1 MIIFVAYRNIISDDQ
16 GYNIVANYEGMMFE
30 MRSHHKDLRSFISTS
45 ELFNISQTFGRET
58 TNQVIIDEINRL
70 HDQFFEEV

>member
-1 MIIFVAYRNIISDDQ
+1 MIISVAYRNIISDDQ

-30 MRSHHKDLRSFISTS
+30 MRSHHKALRRFISTS